1 MSEIEFN
8 PKRWCM
14 KMSKYHVRREEYDI
28 ASTFRSVAETLDS
41 LKDANAAL
49 LARHNKLVEAVKSE
63 IAARDHDH
71 FWRCNDATSGEELNE
86 NYVALEAARAEVDRL
101 LEDSNLADTTPTL
114 RHALRIATL
123 K

>member
-28 ASTFRSVAETLDS
+28 ASTFRSVAETLDN

-49 LARHNKLVEAVKSE
+49 LASHNALVEAVKKYFKSE
-63 IAARDHDH
+63 R
-71 FWRCNDATSGEELNE
+71 
-86 NYVALEAARAEVDRL
+86 LEILKREARAEVDRL
-101 LEDSNLADTTPTL
+101 IANETADDC
-114 RHALRIATL
+114 
-123 K
+123 KGE